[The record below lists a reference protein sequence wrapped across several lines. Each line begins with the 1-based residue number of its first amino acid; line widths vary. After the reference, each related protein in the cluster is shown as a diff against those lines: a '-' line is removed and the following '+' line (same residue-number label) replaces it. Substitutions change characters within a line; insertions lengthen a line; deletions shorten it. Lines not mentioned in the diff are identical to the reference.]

1 MPSSTGS
8 SSSNKYKK
16 HRHHSSYKSRSGNDY
31 YRNDN
36 EGKSREYALPGT
48 SSLHEMLDH
57 RILILLRDQRTLIAD
72 LKSYDQFSNLVLENC
87 LERICIKK
95 KYGDLPLGTQLIRGE
110 NIHMLGTFQ
119 EEKMV
124 NQEFTEV
131 SLEEIL
137 MLQKEE
143 RLRKEKEERE
153 MRQKGLRLGLEGKEI
168 EDSIV

>member
-1 MPSSTGS
+1 
-8 SSSNKYKK
+8 
-16 HRHHSSYKSRSGNDY
+16 
-31 YRNDN
+31 
-36 EGKSREYALPGT
+36 
-48 SSLHEMLDH
+48 
-57 RILILLRDQRTLIAD
+57 
-72 LKSYDQFSNLVLENC
+72 
-87 LERICIKK
+87 
-95 KYGDLPLGTQLIRGE
+95 
-110 NIHMLGTFQ
+110 
-119 EEKMV
+119 MV